1 MLDRFGLGE
10 VKVGSVEEFQ
20 GQERL
25 VIIISTVSHALAS
38 NIMQLKAPPRPL
50 MSVFVSKLI
59 FFPSVL
65 TYRPHVSVKNGH
77 RKRIFSKKLSRGK
90 IFENAGFLFACG
102 QTKPEVFEYD
112 DVIHHIL
119 LA

>member
-1 MLDRFGLGE
+1 M
-10 VKVGSVEEFQ
+10 KVGSVEEFQ

-38 NIMQLKAPPRPL
+38 NIMQPKAPPLPL

-59 FFPSVL
+59 FFLRFWPTVH
-65 TYRPHVSVKNGH
+65 TYPIKTVTKNGSFQ
-77 RKRIFSKKLSRGK
+77 KSSPEASRVK
-90 IFENAGFLFACG
+90 IFENTGFLFACG
-102 QTKPEVFEYD
+102 QTKPEVFKYD